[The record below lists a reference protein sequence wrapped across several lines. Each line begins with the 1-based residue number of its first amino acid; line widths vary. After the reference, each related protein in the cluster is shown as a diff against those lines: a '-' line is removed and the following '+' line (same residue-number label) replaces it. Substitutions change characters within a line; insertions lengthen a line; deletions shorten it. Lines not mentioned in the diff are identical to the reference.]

1 MKALK
6 EKRVSLRS
14 LFRRSL
20 VILSLLALAFSVA
33 SCNTSG
39 GGGDTDPST
48 PGATDPSEPPPPPP
62 PPSGK
67 YVTDIQ
73 VLRHPNKLSYEGA
86 APNLAGLQVA
96 VFWDNNGTKEM
107 TIEDTITNF
116 IIDPPVTYLHR
127 TAGTAV
133 SSSTQLTDYGDYMLY
148 YDAAPSKAK
157 AVNVYLPAI
166 VALAW
171 NSTVSTLAI
180 TDTSATA
187 ANMPHIVMSG
197 GFDKIW
203 EDQPI
208 KAGDVQMTA
217 RYLTITA
224 GSAIVLP
231 PDYGYESLSWDEP
244 KLEGTLGTFTKT
256 NSVTSSAAAWEVKR
270 GTTTLDTGNEGYK
283 MEYFPILEYKKWPRE
298 AVPNPFLV
306 DIKTFYFV
314 GKLEYIPNTAKL
326 RNFFAD
332 EEDPAI
338 GGTTIDWYAEL
349 KDSGARFKVIYYT
362 GENQDLN
369 GDSREIGMAEY
380 YKAMLELNSE
390 GRPRA
395 TYPTVTGMLDNA
407 ARANPALVRYS
418 QSLIQQSV
426 IRDFEVSIVLY
437 YYHVGIGVGP
447 TYPGAGPVPPPVV
460 PGTPPPTWSVP
471 NPGDITDAAQ
481 NGAVIP
487 ISDKIYIFDRFSEP
501 QRIKNTQPFDNPQV
515 YLVNGPGNNRTTM
528 ADLMKMTQL
537 LYKVNYIYV
546 DPNDSSKE
554 DIYELNIPWSLV
566 NQNAVRLT
574 SVADWDS
581 VNATNYFTGWVQ
593 ATNWPV
599 GGTPANYYT
608 PIDYQLEVG
617 EQGEFDVR
625 FNAPRSDTGS
635 DDVTFYY
642 DVLP

>member
-33 SCNTSG
+33 SCPGASS
-39 GGGDTDPST
+39 GGDTEPST

-62 PPSGK
+62 TTDK

-73 VLRHPNKLSYEGA
+73 VLKHPNKLSFEGA
-86 APNLAGLQVA
+86 APNLAGLEVA

-107 TIEDTITNF
+107 TIETAVTNF

-133 SSSTQLTDYGDYMLY
+133 SSSTQLTDYGDYLLY

-166 VALAW
+166 VALEW
-171 NSTVSTLAI
+171 DSTVSTLAI

-187 ANMPHIVMSG
+187 ANMPHIVMGG

-208 KAGDVQMTA
+208 KAGNVTMTA
-217 RYLTITA
+217 KYKQITA
-224 GSAIVLP
+224 GSALPAPP
-231 PDYGYESLSWDEP
+231 PDYGYDSFSWDEP
-244 KLEGTLGTFTKT
+244 KNINGTFSST
-256 NSVTSSAAAWEVKR
+256 NSVTSSAAAWDLIR
-270 GTTTLDTGNEGYK
+270 GPTSGGNEGHQ
-283 MEYFPILEYKKWPRE
+283 MEYFPILEYKKMPKT
-298 AVPNPFLV
+298 AVPDPFLV
-306 DIKTFYFV
+306 DITTFYFV
-314 GKLEYIPNTAKL
+314 GKLEYIKDSANL
-326 RNFFAD
+326 RHFFAD
-332 EEDPAI
+332 EEDPDI
-338 GGTTIDWYAEL
+338 GGTTINWYNEL

-380 YKAMLELNSE
+380 YRAMMTLDTN

-395 TYPTVTGMLDNA
+395 TVPIVTGLVPTTA
-407 ARANPALVRYS
+407 TPAQMRYS

-426 IRDFEVSIVLY
+426 ILDFEVSIVLY
-437 YYHVGIGVGP
+437 YYHVGIS
-447 TYPGAGPVPPPVV
+447 GAAGSGSWTVPAPA
-460 PGTPPPTWSVP
+460 T
-471 NPGDITDAAQ
+471 ITDAAQ
-481 NGAVIP
+481 NGAIIP
-487 ISDKIYIFDRFSEP
+487 ISDKIWIFDRFSEP
-501 QRIKNTQPFDNPQV
+501 VRIKNTQPFDNPEV
-515 YLVNGPGNNRTTM
+515 YLRNNAPNNRTTM
-528 ADLMKMTQL
+528 ADLKDMTRL

-554 DIYELNIPWSLV
+554 DTYTLNIPWDLV
-566 NQNAVRLT
+566 NQNAVRL
-574 SVADWDS
+574 VAGDWDTA
-581 VNATNYFTGWVQ
+581 NAKNYFTGWIQ
-593 ATNWPV
+593 QTNWPN
-599 GGTPANYYT
+599 GTAPGAALPANPYT
-608 PIDYQLEVG
+608 PIDYTLEVG
-617 EQGEFDVR
+617 EQGEYDVR
-625 FNAPRSDTGS
+625 FNVPRSDTGS